1 MNVDSSSP
9 ASRGRGRK
17 LWSGTRP
24 VIAYGMPPL
33 GWRDLYHR
41 ALTVSWPV
49 FFLSLAVL
57 FLLLNGAFATL
68 YLLGHAPIANQ
79 SPAGFGGAFFFSVE
93 TLATVG
99 YGDMHPQTVY
109 AHLVATFEIFVGMS
123 GIAMATGTVF
133 ARFSRPQAK
142 ILFARYAI
150 VRPLNGRM
158 TLMVRAANARQN
170 VIAEAQAKLRLMRV
184 EGTHEGYTLRKIHD
198 LALVRSEHP
207 IFLLGWNLMH
217 VIDESSALF
226 GETPESL
233 AARDASLLITIEGSD
248 ETTAQVMQARHSW
261 EHDEIRWRHRYV
273 DLMHDEDGIT
283 HIDYTHFHEVV
294 PVDADTDERGSPGA
308 VVNAGAATSARP
320 RRRARGAVDSAAPA
334 RHAYMSRMQQA
345 RCFALFDRDR
355 AAECVAILGA
365 RDVVAEHA
373 FVRQQMRVEGDLQRA
388 GEQQVGRGEAVADEP
403 WTMGECLREC
413 ALHAGDVAPAERD
426 RIARRAGEF
435 SAIAGSRQ
443 VGVKNIHWRK
453 RPRSG
458 SSGATRAGAGAAV
471 GKIEQHR
478 ARFGERRAAV
488 VERGQLGHR
497 VDLHESVAALFVRTQ
512 VDRHEFIHH
521 AEFFEH
527 PQGPECP
534 GLRPVVELHRA
545 SALGCSCRSGG
556 CSSVPSSGGSD
567 RGAW

>member
-17 LWSGTRP
+17 IWSGTRP

-33 GWRDLYHR
+33 GWRDFYHR

-57 FLLLNGAFATL
+57 FLLLNGGFATL

-109 AHLVATFEIFVGMS
+109 AHLVATLEIFVGMS
-123 GIAMATGTVF
+123 GIALATGLVF

-184 EGTHEGYTLRKIHD
+184 EGTHEGYSLRKIHD
-198 LALVRSEHP
+198 LPLVRNEHP

-233 AARDASLLITIEGSD
+233 AAREASLLITIEGSD
-248 ETTAQVMQARHSW
+248 ETTAQVMQARH
-261 EHDEIRWRHRYV
+261 
-273 DLMHDEDGIT
+273 
-283 HIDYTHFHEVV
+283 
-294 PVDADTDERGSPGA
+294 
-308 VVNAGAATSARP
+308 
-320 RRRARGAVDSAAPA
+320 
-334 RHAYMSRMQQA
+334 
-345 RCFALFDRDR
+345 
-355 AAECVAILGA
+355 
-365 RDVVAEHA
+365 
-373 FVRQQMRVEGDLQRA
+373 
-388 GEQQVGRGEAVADEP
+388 
-403 WTMGECLREC
+403 
-413 ALHAGDVAPAERD
+413 
-426 RIARRAGEF
+426 
-435 SAIAGSRQ
+435 
-443 VGVKNIHWRK
+443 
-453 RPRSG
+453 
-458 SSGATRAGAGAAV
+458 
-471 GKIEQHR
+471 
-478 ARFGERRAAV
+478 
-488 VERGQLGHR
+488 
-497 VDLHESVAALFVRTQ
+497 
-512 VDRHEFIHH
+512 
-521 AEFFEH
+521 
-527 PQGPECP
+527 
-534 GLRPVVELHRA
+534 
-545 SALGCSCRSGG
+545 
-556 CSSVPSSGGSD
+556 
-567 RGAW
+567 

>member
-99 YGDMHPQTVY
+99 YGDMHPDRLCAPRRDVRD
-109 AHLVATFEIFVGMS
+109 LRRDVGHCD
-123 GIAMATGTVF
+123 GHETVF

-184 EGTHEGYTLRKIHD
+184 EGTHEGYTAQDPR

-248 ETTAQVMQARHSW
+248 ETTTG
-261 EHDEIRWRHRYV
+261 D
-273 DLMHDEDGIT
+273 
-283 HIDYTHFHEVV
+283 
-294 PVDADTDERGSPGA
+294 
-308 VVNAGAATSARP
+308 AGAS
-320 RRRARGAVDSAAPA
+320 
-334 RHAYMSRMQQA
+334 
-345 RCFALFDRDR
+345 F
-355 AAECVAILGA
+355 LGA
-365 RDVVAEHA
+365 
-373 FVRQQMRVEGDLQRA
+373 
-388 GEQQVGRGEAVADEP
+388 
-403 WTMGECLREC
+403 
-413 ALHAGDVAPAERD
+413 
-426 RIARRAGEF
+426 
-435 SAIAGSRQ
+435 
-443 VGVKNIHWRK
+443 
-453 RPRSG
+453 
-458 SSGATRAGAGAAV
+458 
-471 GKIEQHR
+471 
-478 ARFGERRAAV
+478 
-488 VERGQLGHR
+488 
-497 VDLHESVAALFVRTQ
+497 
-512 VDRHEFIHH
+512 
-521 AEFFEH
+521 
-527 PQGPECP
+527 
-534 GLRPVVELHRA
+534 
-545 SALGCSCRSGG
+545 
-556 CSSVPSSGGSD
+556 
-567 RGAW
+567 